1 MLRVARGDR
10 RHRANGWQHTTHI
23 DAFFYLHKHAQLV
36 AAILGLVYG
45 EETHSCHLACEEV
58 YQNALGGS

>member
-1 MLRVARGDR
+1 M
-10 RHRANGWQHTTHI
+10 GWQHTTHI

-58 YQNALGGS
+58 Y